1 MRAIW
6 VVCLT
11 LAAAPV
17 GAQWLDHK
25 TPGLP
30 RKADGKPNLSAPT
43 PRTADGRPDFSGVWV
58 SAGGQG
64 ELAGLE
70 TLRVDEA
77 DMKPWARDVQ
87 RKRAEDF
94 FKTRPEF
101 QCRPNGPEAESFEKT
116 KRILQTPAMIAMLMP
131 DVTYRQIYLDGRVLE
146 KDPFPIW
153 QGYSVG
159 RWEGDTLVVE
169 SNGFHDR
176 TWLNNVG
183 LPHTEK
189 LRVTERYRRP
199 DLGHLNVDVTF
210 TDPDA
215 YNKPLHFAF
224 TMKLQTDTEMLEEV
238 CEDKTEFWTGSIS
251 DLQKSAVPV
260 SEEVL
265 KSYVGFY
272 SGYWRANLRNVTV
285 TLEGGKLQVTALL
298 LPGTVELI
306 PESDSVFTTTEGVT
320 YKFVK
325 DDKGVIVRV
334 EEIHRGGNY
343 ILNRK
348 AAPPEPGRKP

>member
-1 MRAIW
+1 MCIIGLA
-6 VVCLT
+6 
-11 LAAAPV
+11 LAAAPA
-17 GAQWLDHK
+17 GAQWLNHP

-30 RKADGKPNLSAPT
+30 RKADGKPNLSAPA
-43 PRTADGRPDFSGVWV
+43 PRTSGGRPDFTGVWQ

-64 ELAGLE
+64 ELGGLE
-70 TLRVDEA
+70 TLRVDAA
-77 DMKPWARDVQ
+77 DIKPWARDEQ

-94 FKTRPEF
+94 FKSRPEF

-131 DVTYRQIYLDGRVLE
+131 DLTYRQIHLDGRALE
-146 KDPFPIW
+146 KNPFPIW

-159 RWEGDTLVVE
+159 RWDGDTLVVD

-183 LPHTEK
+183 LAHTEK

-215 YNKPLHFAF
+215 YEKPLHFAF
-224 TMKLQTDTEMLEEV
+224 AMRLVTDTEMLEEV

-251 DLQKSAVPV
+251 DLEKSAVAVP
-260 SEEVL
+260 ENL
-265 KSYVGFY
+265 LRSYVGFY

-285 TLEGGKLQVTALL
+285 TFEGGRLRVTALL

-325 DDKGVIVRV
+325 DDKGSITHT

-343 ILNRK
+343 VLTRK
-348 AAPPEPGRKP
+348 AAPQDAGRRR